1 MNKKK
6 AVFLDRDGVIN
17 KNKIDYVKTI
27 NELEIFP
34 NIEIPIK
41 KLKKNNFYVIVITNK
56 SAINRN
62 LMTHE
67 QLNEIHSHIQQY
79 LKSFDTSIDNFYF
92 CPHKPNENCNCR
104 KPKPGMFISAK
115 NKYNIDVGKSWM
127 IGDSERDIAAANLA
141 GIKNTIM
148 VRSGYKVNESK
159 SNAMFF
165 LDSIYQANQIIIK

>member
-41 KLKKNNFYVIVITNK
+41 KLKKNNFYVIVITNQ

-62 LMTHE
+62 LMTHH
-67 QLNEIHSHIQQY
+67 QLNEIHSQIQKY
-79 LKSFDTSIDNFYF
+79 LKIFDTSIDNFYF
-92 CPHKPNENCNCR
+92 CPHKPDENCNCR
-104 KPKPGMFISAK
+104 KPKSGMLLEAIQEF
-115 NKYNIDVGKSWM
+115 NIDPKLSWM
-127 IGDSERDIAAANLA
+127 IGDNDSDIQAGLNVGCQTVKIEKNINLQKA
-141 GIKNTIM
+141 VEKI
-148 VRSGYKVNESK
+148 
-159 SNAMFF
+159 
-165 LDSIYQANQIIIK
+165 LD

>member
-27 NELEIFP
+27 SELEIFP

-41 KLKKNNFYVIVITNK
+41 KLKKNNFYVIIITNQ

-67 QLNEIHSHIQQY
+67 QLNEIHLHIQQY

-92 CPHKPNENCNCR
+92 CPHKPDENCNCR
-104 KPKPGMFISAK
+104 KPKSGMLLKAMKEF
-115 NKYNIDVGKSWM
+115 NIDPKLSWM
-127 IGDSERDIAAANLA
+127 IGDNDSDIQAGLNVGCQTIKIGEKINLQKA
-141 GIKNTIM
+141 VDKILN
-148 VRSGYKVNESK
+148 
-159 SNAMFF
+159 
-165 LDSIYQANQIIIK
+165 

>member
-41 KLKKNNFYVIVITNK
+41 KLKKNNFYVIVITNQ

-92 CPHKPNENCNCR
+92 CPHKPDENCNCR
-104 KPKPGMFISAK
+104 KPKSGMLLEAIKEF
-115 NKYNIDVGKSWM
+115 NIDPKLSWM
-127 IGDSERDIAAANLA
+127 LGDNDSDIEAGLNVGCQTIKIGKKINLQKA
-141 GIKNTIM
+141 VDKILN
-148 VRSGYKVNESK
+148 Y
-159 SNAMFF
+159 
-165 LDSIYQANQIIIK
+165 

>member
-41 KLKKNNFYVIVITNK
+41 KLKKNNFYVIVITNQ

-62 LMTHE
+62 LMTHH
-67 QLNEIHSHIQQY
+67 QLNQIHSQIQKY
-79 LKSFDTSIDNFYF
+79 LKIFDTSIDNFYF
-92 CPHKPNENCNCR
+92 CPHKPDENCNCR
-104 KPKPGMFISAK
+104 KPKSGMLLEAIQEF
-115 NKYNIDVGKSWM
+115 NIDPKLSWM
-127 IGDSERDIAAANLA
+127 IGDNDSDIQAGLNVGCQTIKIGKNINLQKA
-141 GIKNTIM
+141 VDKILN
-148 VRSGYKVNESK
+148 
-159 SNAMFF
+159 
-165 LDSIYQANQIIIK
+165 